1 MRKKPFTLGL
11 LLLVALLAL
20 VGLAG
25 CQREPSVRAPAGAT
39 AVAGQGITGAAGQ
52 STATPTTTGG
62 GLVAP
67 AGGAT
72 VISLLTPV
80 PGGVAVTPGVGTTG
94 SVTPT
99 LSLPTPVVVQPVA
112 TQTPVPPSG
121 EHTLYTVQ
129 AGDTLYSIAVSY
141 GVTVNQIVAAN
152 GLADPSTIVV
162 GQVLKIPAGGAGGS
176 QPGTGL
182 CRYYHTVKP
191 GDWIWQIARDYG
203 VDPYAIL
210 QANGLTVAT
219 GGDILPGQRLCIP

>member
-1 MRKKPFTLGL
+1 MRKKLFTFAL
-11 LLLVALLAL
+11 LSLVLLLAL
-20 VGLAG
+20 AALAG
-25 CQREPSVRAPAGAT
+25 CQREPSVRTPAGAS
-39 AVAGQGITGAAGQ
+39 AVAGTGTTGAAGQ
-52 STATPTTTGG
+52 GTATPTETGG

-80 PGGVAVTPGVGTTG
+80 PGGAAATPEVSAAG

-99 LSLPTPVVVQPVA
+99 LLLPTPVVVQPAA

-129 AGDTLYSIAVSY
+129 AGDTLFSIAVSY
-141 GVTVNQIVAAN
+141 GVTVDQIVTAN

-162 GQVLKIPAGGAGGS
+162 GQVLKIPTRGAGGS
-176 QPGTGL
+176 QPGTGQ

-191 GDWIWQIARDYG
+191 GDRIWQIARDYG
-203 VDPYAIL
+203 VDPYGIL

-219 GGDILPGQRLCIP
+219 GSYILPGDRLCIP

>member
-1 MRKKPFTLGL
+1 MKRNLFTFGL

-25 CQREPSVRAPAGAT
+25 CQREPSVRAPSGAT
-39 AVAGQGITGAAGQ
+39 AVPGQGTTGAAGQ
-52 STATPTTTGG
+52 GTAAPTTTGG

-67 AGGAT
+67 SGGAT

-80 PGGVAVTPGVGTTG
+80 AGGVAATPGVGTTV
-94 SVTPT
+94 SITPT

-121 EHTLYTVQ
+121 EQTLYTVQ

-141 GVTVNQIVAAN
+141 GVTVDQIVAAN

-162 GQVLKIPAGGAGGS
+162 GQVLKIPSRGAGGS
-176 QPGTGL
+176 PPSTGQ

-191 GDWIWQIARDYG
+191 GDRIWQIARDYG
-203 VDPYAIL
+203 ADPYAIL

-219 GGDILPGQRLCIP
+219 GSYILPGDRLCIP